1 MRATAPPSP
10 TPAPPSHSPFPSPE
24 SIPESICETALACC
38 LWIAKNLPRSEQ
50 AQNTAQACQDMESI
64 KELGEFEREACLLA
78 IRGWNQM
85 LERSGQ
91 KVPPPCSIR

>member
-1 MRATAPPSP
+1 
-10 TPAPPSHSPFPSPE
+10 
-24 SIPESICETALACC
+24 
-38 LWIAKNLPRSEQ
+38 
-50 AQNTAQACQDMESI
+50 MESI